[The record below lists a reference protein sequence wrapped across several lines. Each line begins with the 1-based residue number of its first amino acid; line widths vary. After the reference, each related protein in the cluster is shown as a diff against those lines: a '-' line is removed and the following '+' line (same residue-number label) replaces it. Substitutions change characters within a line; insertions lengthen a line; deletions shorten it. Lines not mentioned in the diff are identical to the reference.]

1 MRSIEGDKS
10 GDHIE
15 RIQQVGKRLER
26 RYQCV
31 TDLTQSQTSQIK
43 LQDLWSNLIVEMK
56 SEQVKEKITRKF
68 KR

>member
-43 LQDLWSNLIVEMK
+43 LQDL
-56 SEQVKEKITRKF
+56 
-68 KR
+68 